1 MKVAIG
7 ASKLCYNII
16 YYMYRPLI
24 SFILIVAVAVAAL
37 LASGMVEVDID
48 IRDQD
53 GNPIKRKKQDKFT
66 KTEDIAEAEIVE
78 DEDE

>member
-1 MKVAIG
+1 
-7 ASKLCYNII
+7 
-16 YYMYRPLI
+16 MYRPLI
-24 SFILIVAVAVAAL
+24 SFILIVAVAVVAL

-66 KTEDIAEAEIVE
+66 KTEDIVEAEIVD